1 MYEVITVGS
10 ATMDVFADAA
20 SELIKIKTP
29 QKEEE
34 LIAYPA
40 GSKILVKNLSFLS
53 GGGGTNAAVS
63 LARLGHKVG
72 YLGRVGCDDRGEIIL
87 KELRKEKVDFLGTKG
102 KEGSGYSIILDTLE
116 GDRTI
121 LVYKGANNTLSFN
134 EINLKNLKTKWF
146 YFSSMVNES
155 YNTLERLTEF
165 AQHNQIKIL
174 FNPSSYLAE
183 KGLQHLRK
191 ILENCHVLVLNKEE
205 ASMIIG
211 EDTIE
216 RMMKELSLFSK
227 IVVVTNGKE
236 GAYAYDTKRYYRIKA
251 HKVKVIE
258 PTGAGDAFASAFL
271 SGIIKKNDIKFALEM
286 GLANAES
293 VLMRKGAKE
302 GLLKWNE
309 LKNAMEKNPA
319 KVEVRNG

>member
-29 QKEEE
+29 QKEEA

-40 GSKILVKNLSFLS
+40 GSKILIKNLSFLS

-72 YLGRVGCDDRGEIIL
+72 YLGRIGCDDRGEIIL

-165 AQHNQIKIL
+165 AQHNQIKVL

-236 GAYAYDTKRYYRIKA
+236 GAYAYDTKRYYYIKA
-251 HKVKVIE
+251 HKVKVVE
-258 PTGAGDAFASAFL
+258 STGAGDAFASAFL
-271 SGIIKKNDIKFALEM
+271 SGIIKKNDIKFALKM
-286 GLANAES
+286 GLADAES

-302 GLLKWNE
+302 GLLKWNK
-309 LKNAMEKNPA
+309 LKKAMENNPS